1 MSKSPTGGAP
11 VSIREETMVIPT
23 YPAPAPEPNPMFFEK
38 RVNQGA
44 SGRVYPNPVTDRLSD
59 ERVDRPYQMVILENE
74 YVQVMV
80 LPEIGGR
87 IFAGLDKT
95 NNYDFFYRQH
105 VIKPALIGLF
115 GSWMSGGVEFNW
127 PMHHRPGTFLPTDYF
142 IEEGEDGSRTVW
154 LSEHDPM
161 EHTKGMVGV
170 CLYPGKAIVET
181 KVRLFNRTSLPTNF
195 LWWENA
201 AVYAADDYQT
211 VFPPDVNSITFHTR
225 QFEAAYPIAV
235 GEYAGLDF
243 GDGTDISWY
252 HNIPQATSYF
262 ANASD
267 YNFFGGYDHGKQ
279 AGVIHIANHHIS
291 PGKKMFT
298 WGNGEFGKAW
308 ERNLTDADGPYLEL
322 MAGVY
327 TDNQPDFSWI
337 QPYEAKV
344 FSQYWYPVQQIGASV
359 NANLNLAISLHVAD
373 GVATVG
379 ASPVQA
385 FPGARILLT
394 ASDQAIL
401 DQQADIAP
409 GAPFV
414 ASVALP
420 AGVEERDLLL
430 RVFDASGAEL
440 IRYAA
445 ILPMDKPIP
454 DPMNPPPAPG
464 EAVSTEE
471 LYLAGLH
478 LEQYRHA
485 TWAPELYWEE
495 ALRRDPGDVRNNNA
509 LGRLWLRRGDF
520 ARAEAHFRKAIETLT
535 RWNFNPYDGEPY
547 YNLGLALAYQDRLDE
562 AYAAFY
568 KGIWSYAWQ
577 AAGYYALAAIDVRRD
592 NLNTALDH
600 LDRSLLANGLN
611 QKAANL
617 KAAVLRHLGQ
627 PAEGLAMADATLAR
641 DPLDFWAR
649 NERVLALQALG
660 DDAAIALARL
670 NELMRDDPQTYLDI
684 AFDYA
689 EAGLWAEADALLAR
703 HVTAVGSAV
712 YPMILYARGYLA
724 ARRGDIVAARDL
736 FREGA
741 QAPTDYC
748 FPSRLHEQIVL
759 EVARA
764 LAPDDPRAPYY
775 LGNLL
780 YDKRRYEAA
789 IAAWEDAA
797 RLDPSFSIP
806 LRNLGFAYYNVRRSP
821 QKAGQAFAQ
830 AFAAN
835 SDDARLAY
843 ELDQFRKHT
852 GVPPAERLAALEQ
865 IPDLLDRRDDLAIE
879 YIALLNHLGRPEQA
893 LERMRVR
900 RFHPWEGGETLIATQ
915 YDTAHW
921 LLGRAALTAGDPAT
935 ALAHLKSA
943 HHYPANLGVARFRA
957 VPTAYLRYAI
967 GLARAAAG
975 DASRAQAEWQ
985 AIVDA
990 PPITPSERYY
1000 HALALRKLGDE
1011 AAARG
1016 ELEELLAYAEAR
1028 MAEPV
1033 TTGYFENYAM
1043 ALSLFEED
1051 ADRLNR
1057 IEATYL
1063 IGLALLGL
1071 GRIPEARAK
1080 FEAVLMLDPNHMPS
1094 QHELDTLPPS

>member
-1 MSKSPTGGAP
+1 MSNPVPGGP

-59 ERVDRPYQMVILENE
+59 EPVDRPYQMVILEND

-127 PMHHRPGTFLPTDYF
+127 PMHHRPGTFLPTEYI
-142 IEEGEDGSRTVW
+142 IEDGADGSRTVW

-170 CLYPGKAIVET
+170 CIYPGKAIVET
-181 KVRLFNRTSLPTNF
+181 KVRLFNRNALPTNF

-201 AVYAADDYQT
+201 AVFASQEYQT
-211 VFPPDVNSITFHTR
+211 VFPPDVNSVTFHTR
-225 QFEAAYPIAV
+225 QFEAAYPIAR
-235 GEYAGLDF
+235 GPYAGLDF

-252 HNIPQATSYF
+252 RNIPQATSYF

-267 YNFFGGYDHGKQ
+267 YDFFGGYDHGQQ

-337 QPYEAKV
+337 QPYEARA

-359 NANLNLAISLHVAD
+359 NANLNLAVSLRVSD

-379 ASPVQA
+379 ASPAQA
-385 FPGARILLT
+385 FPAARILL
-394 ASDQAIL
+394 AAGDQTLL

-414 ASVALP
+414 ESVALP
-420 AGVEERDLLL
+420 AGVAERDLLL
-430 RVFDASGAEL
+430 RVLDASGVEL

-445 ILPMDKPIP
+445 ILPADKPIP

-464 EAVSTEE
+464 EAISTEE

-478 LEQYRHA
+478 LEQYRHP
-485 TWAPELYWEE
+485 TWEPELYWEE

-520 ARAEAHFRKAIETLT
+520 ARAEAHLRKAIATLT

-547 YNLGLALAYQDRLDE
+547 YNLGLALAYQNRLDE
-562 AYAAFY
+562 AYAALY

-577 AAGYYALAAIDVRRD
+577 SPGYYALAAIDVRRGD
-592 NLNTALDH
+592 LKTALDH

-617 KAAVLRHLGQ
+617 KAVVLRHLGR
-627 PAEGLAMADATLAR
+627 PADALALADATRAR

-649 NERVLALQALG
+649 NERVLALQAIG
-660 DDAAIALARL
+660 DAAAELARL

-689 EAGLWAEADALLAR
+689 EAGLWDEADALLAR
-703 HVTAVGSAV
+703 HAAVAGPAV

-724 ARRGDIVAARDL
+724 AQRGDIAAARDL
-736 FREGA
+736 FSQGA

-748 FPSRLHEQIVL
+748 FPSRLHEQVVL
-759 EVARA
+759 EVART

-797 RLDPSFSIP
+797 RLDPSFAIP
-806 LRNLGFAYYNVRRSP
+806 LRNLGFAYYNIRRAP
-821 QKAGQAFAQ
+821 QKAGHAFAQ

-835 SDDARLAY
+835 PHDARLAY

-852 GVPPAERLAALEQ
+852 GVPPIERLAALEQ
-865 IPDLLDRRDDLAIE
+865 TPDLLNDRDDLFIE
-879 YIALLNHLGRPEQA
+879 RVALLNHLGRSADA
-893 LERMRVR
+893 LDLMLAR
-900 RFHPWEGGETLIATQ
+900 RFHPWEGGETVIAAQ
-915 YDTAHW
+915 YDTAH
-921 LLGRAALTAGDPAT
+921 LLLARAALAASNAAMALTHLESAGHYPENLGIARLR
-935 ALAHLKSA
+935 AMPVAHLRYHLGLAH
-943 HHYPANLGVARFRA
+943 
-957 VPTAYLRYAI
+957 
-967 GLARAAAG
+967 AAAG
-975 DASRAQAEWQ
+975 DAPGAQADWR
-985 AIVDA
+985 AIADA
-990 PPITPSERYY
+990 PTVVPSERY
-1000 HALALRKLGDE
+1000 HRALAFRKLGDE
-1011 AAARG
+1011 AAARR

-1028 MAEPV
+1028 LTETVSAS
-1033 TTGYFENYAM
+1033 YFENYVM
-1043 ALSLFEED
+1043 GLSLFDED
-1051 ADRLNR
+1051 ADLLNR
-1057 IEATYL
+1057 IDVTYL

-1071 GRIPEARAK
+1071 GRTAEARAQ
-1080 FEAVLMLDPNHMPS
+1080 FEAVLALDPNHMPA
-1094 QHELDTLPPS
+1094 QHELDALSPS